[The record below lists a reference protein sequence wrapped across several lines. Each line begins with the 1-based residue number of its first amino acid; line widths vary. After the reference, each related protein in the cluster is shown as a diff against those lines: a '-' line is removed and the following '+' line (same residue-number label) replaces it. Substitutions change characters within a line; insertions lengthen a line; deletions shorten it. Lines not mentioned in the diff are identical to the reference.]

1 MTSKTFRTLRP
12 LERKS
17 GSDMPTLQP
26 LPPCK
31 LRPQP
36 PSKLRPQPPSAV
48 RPQPL
53 PRLRQRPAPQQHPEE
68 IEMKREITRSFR
80 NTIVLR
86 ERSRMSSRG
95 QCVKLP
101 PIPGSS
107 RDDSSNLSQSFERAQ
122 KDQDNLI
129 KSMVDELS
137 KMERR
142 SELSRTSHQQSMDS
156 LLKRHVLRLEKQA
169 LDFNNKLEELRSEYD
184 AEREPI
190 HSQSERESAYLKDV
204 TFFMEKHNAKIYPEA
219 RRDYENSCK
228 QIRKK
233 HKGEYETVETQ
244 MKEVIE
250 ELREYKPTRSQFWK
264 FNDVSYE
271 KKKEEYDSLLLEFK
285 EVEVDKQCIQELEE
299 SISDLEC
306 ELMSGEC
313 QETVQLRSDCVKR
326 VQDIQ
331 RFRDQ
336 IKEIQT
342 TRTNLATKPVIQ
354 FKNITEKLQ
363 ETTAMGERLLRY
375 SKLCSKMET
384 KYEKVLPFYKSSLS
398 EEELSQVKANAMK
411 SADEELTQLT
421 HDNASF
427 EKFWQRHNKVK
438 LDSLCLKREKE
449 LQLQE
454 NQRLRSCLEQY
465 LGEGFDL

>member
-26 LPPCK
+26 QPPCK

-107 RDDSSNLSQSFERAQ
+107 RDDSSNLSQSFERAERV
-122 KDQDNLI
+122 QDNLI
-129 KSMVDELS
+129 KSKVDELS

-184 AEREPI
+184 TER
-190 HSQSERESAYLKDV
+190 
-204 TFFMEKHNAKIYPEA
+204 
-219 RRDYENSCK
+219 
-228 QIRKK
+228 
-233 HKGEYETVETQ
+233 
-244 MKEVIE
+244 
-250 ELREYKPTRSQFWK
+250 
-264 FNDVSYE
+264 
-271 KKKEEYDSLLLEFK
+271 
-285 EVEVDKQCIQELEE
+285 
-299 SISDLEC
+299 
-306 ELMSGEC
+306 
-313 QETVQLRSDCVKR
+313 
-326 VQDIQ
+326 
-331 RFRDQ
+331 
-336 IKEIQT
+336 
-342 TRTNLATKPVIQ
+342 
-354 FKNITEKLQ
+354 
-363 ETTAMGERLLRY
+363 
-375 SKLCSKMET
+375 
-384 KYEKVLPFYKSSLS
+384 
-398 EEELSQVKANAMK
+398 
-411 SADEELTQLT
+411 
-421 HDNASF
+421 
-427 EKFWQRHNKVK
+427 
-438 LDSLCLKREKE
+438 
-449 LQLQE
+449 
-454 NQRLRSCLEQY
+454 
-465 LGEGFDL
+465 